1 MWLDVGWEFVNLGAA
16 FYVYVAQKSVEGL
29 NQPFSAYEDWQSGHF
44 SQPPKGVICLDNPH

>member
-29 NQPFSAYEDWQSGHF
+29 NQPFSAYED
-44 SQPPKGVICLDNPH
+44 